1 MRKSWN
7 MTHALFKYLLLSL
20 GWCAAGW
27 WYQTHSLEAPPWFLI
42 MGALFFGIPIFL
54 SGFYGA
60 IVGKIESGKSF
71 KSRGL
76 LYWWTM
82 RRAGSLIKWLLIAT
96 TLGVSTAIWFAGI
109 RQAEWI
115 SIALVVVSFY
125 MCFLLLLRFTQSEYK
140 TFMATYRAIILAR
153 WMATVISIS
162 VYFFIFP
169 SALENG
175 MSISGRLAELGTV
188 EASES
193 GSLLLQLGVYFMK
206 YVQIFRE
213 SALAALLDGHGL
225 LWKAA
230 GVTLVTAGIFWGI
243 SATLSCFVIPRSELR
258 RIFSSAEIDGEP
270 APLSGSTVIFVSA
283 FATLIVAFIFPATVL
298 SVESFA
304 RSKITLLENCEGTIA
319 LPGTCRKLEE
329 HDFSLL
335 TNRSEQNA
343 QLVKQIRRGFE
354 QVRLNVGGYLD
365 HYYSLPA
372 EYLRLAAMLTGN
384 LEDALEKDVKGY
396 LEKGEPFKKMEG
408 SLAVLSKELDIHTE
422 ERAAILAKNTSREQP
437 LFFRIKEFESAST
450 NIHFDEQLNLQSR
463 IGAGAVGGI
472 VAAAISK
479 KLVAKGTLK
488 IATIAMT
495 KVAAAKTGS
504 ALAGAATGAVIGSFF
519 PVIGTF
525 FGSAVG
531 GVVGLAIG
539 VSVDGLMLI
548 VEEELGRE
556 DFHRDI
562 LRSIN
567 EQEAA
572 MISLL
577 STQS

>member
-1 MRKSWN
+1 MP
-7 MTHALFKYLLLSL
+7 ALFKYLLFSL
-20 GWCAAGW
+20 VWCAAGW
-27 WYQTHSLEAPPWFLI
+27 WYQTNSLEALPWFLI
-42 MGALFFGIPIFL
+42 IGALFFGTPIFL
-54 SGFYGA
+54 SGYYGA
-60 IVGKIESGKSF
+60 IVGKIERGKSF

-109 RQAEWI
+109 RQAEWL
-115 SIALVVVSFY
+115 SIAIVVVSFY

-153 WMATVISIS
+153 WMATVISIL
-162 VYFFIFP
+162 VYLFIFP
-169 SALENG
+169 NALENG
-175 MSISGRLAELGTV
+175 MSISSRLAELGSV
-188 EASES
+188 EASKS

-206 YVQIFRE
+206 YVQVFRE

-225 LWKAA
+225 LWKSAA
-230 GVTLVTAGIFWGI
+230 VALVSAGIFWGI
-243 SATLSCFVIPRSELR
+243 SATLSFFVIPRSELR
-258 RIFSSAEIDGEP
+258 RIFSSAEIGGQP
-270 APLSGSTVIFVSA
+270 TPLSGSTVIFGSA
-283 FATLIVAFIFPATVL
+283 FATLIVAFILPATVL

-304 RSKITLLENCEGTIA
+304 RSKITLLENCEETIA

-329 HDFSLL
+329 HDLSLL
-335 TNRSEQNA
+335 TNRSEHNA
-343 QLVKQIRRGFE
+343 QLVKQIRQGFE
-354 QVRLNVGGYLD
+354 QVRLNVDRYLD

-372 EYLRLAAMLTGN
+372 EYFRLGAMLTGN
-384 LEDALEKDVKGY
+384 LEDALEKDVKDY
-396 LEKGEPFKKMEG
+396 LEIGEPFKNMEG
-408 SLAVLSKELDIHTE
+408 TLAVLSRELDIHTE
-422 ERAAILAKNTSREQP
+422 ERAAILAENTNWEQP
-437 LFFRIKEFESAST
+437 LFFRIKEFESAPT
-450 NIHFDEQLNLQSR
+450 MIHFDPQLDLQAR
-463 IGAGAVGGI
+463 FGAGAVSGI

-495 KVAAAKTGS
+495 KAATAKAGS
-504 ALAGAATGAVIGSFF
+504 TLAGAAAGATIGSLF
-519 PVIGTF
+519 PVVGTF

-531 GVVGLAIG
+531 ILSGLFIG
-539 VSVDGLMLI
+539 VSVDKLMLI
-548 VEEELGRE
+548 LEEELSRE

-562 LRSIN
+562 GRSIN

-577 STQS
+577 STQN